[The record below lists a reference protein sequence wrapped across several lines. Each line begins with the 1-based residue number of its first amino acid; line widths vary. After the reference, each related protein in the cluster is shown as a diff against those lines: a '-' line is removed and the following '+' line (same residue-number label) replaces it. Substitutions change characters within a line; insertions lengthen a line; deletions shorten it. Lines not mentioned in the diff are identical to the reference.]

1 MARIINENAPLI
13 SQEEIRQTNEA
24 IKQWIPKVR
33 SALKSSAKWFSDGK
47 HESFVIRGNQRE
59 GKLAESI
66 TSNTGFDFGLISRVG
81 FAFERHGVFV
91 HKGVGRKYPI
101 SGPQEIK
108 NPSGRPR
115 VAVDWFNPELEKYV
129 PELAD
134 RLAEINANFA
144 VNATRMKIN

>member
-1 MARIINENAPLI
+1 MARIINEYTPII
-13 SQEEIRQTNEA
+13 SQEEIKQTNEL
-24 IKQWIPKVR
+24 IKIWIPKVR
-33 SALKSSAKWFSDGK
+33 TALKSSAKWFSDGK
-47 HESFVIRGNQRE
+47 DESFVIRGNQRE

-66 TSNTGFDFGLISRVG
+66 TSNYMLDLGLISRVG

-101 SGPQEIK
+101 TGAQHV
-108 NPSGRPR
+108 NHPSGKTR
-115 VAVDWFNPELEKYV
+115 VAVEWFNPELEKHI